1 MFGCS
6 YAKGKMRASDAKAH
20 GSDPYGYVTNR
31 VITYMDYPDR
41 VMRPK
46 IQANWK
52 ETKKNGAKSK
62 NQKPRYR

>member
-1 MFGCS
+1 MS
-6 YAKGKMRASDAKAH
+6 YKYSLCLDVEAKGKMRASDAKAH

-46 IQANWK
+46 I
-52 ETKKNGAKSK
+52 
-62 NQKPRYR
+62 

>member
-31 VITYMDYPDR
+31 VITYVDYPDR
-41 VMRPK
+41 AMRPK
-46 IQANWK
+46 I
-52 ETKKNGAKSK
+52 
-62 NQKPRYR
+62 